1 MKDYRQESEM
11 NNNEQKMKGDNS
23 YDSMSDH
30 LVDR

>member
-23 YDSMSDH
+23 MTLS
-30 LVDR
+30 VTI